1 MAAIPHMPLD
11 LSEIYS
17 PSCRI
22 QHRGQHTE
30 GTKQA
35 LPAVASLS
43 LLVQQNEV
51 VILHNIDHVFF
62 TSFGL
67 FLDKVRVL
75 TSFPLMTV
83 AVLNHNNYRVR
94 VAVIT
99 FFCCATDT
107 PQDVSAPSTFLPPP
121 NALTRRLSGKQC
133 LKSLPCWMGSYPPHL
148 SSFRGKV
155 SPTFTL
161 KAPWTRTKAVSE
173 VKYKVATR

>member
-121 NALTRRLSGKQC
+121 QRFDKEIERKTVLKVITLLDGKLPPAFVLISGESIPHFHSQGSMDED
-133 LKSLPCWMGSYPPHL
+133 KS
-148 SSFRGKV
+148 RV
-155 SPTFTL
+155 
-161 KAPWTRTKAVSE
+161 
-173 VKYKVATR
+173 